1 MLLDEK
7 QGQTVTFLHRSDT
20 CGQGCLTLI
29 LHLKLHKSQSTFVLF
44 IVESWFSAV
53 PTMYWILDQYFLD
66 KWMAKWMNEAA
77 KTENESLAIPFTS
90 YKEFELW

>member
-1 MLLDEK
+1 
-7 QGQTVTFLHRSDT
+7 
-20 CGQGCLTLI
+20 
-29 LHLKLHKSQSTFVLF
+29 
-44 IVESWFSAV
+44 
-53 PTMYWILDQYFLD
+53 MYWILDQYFLD